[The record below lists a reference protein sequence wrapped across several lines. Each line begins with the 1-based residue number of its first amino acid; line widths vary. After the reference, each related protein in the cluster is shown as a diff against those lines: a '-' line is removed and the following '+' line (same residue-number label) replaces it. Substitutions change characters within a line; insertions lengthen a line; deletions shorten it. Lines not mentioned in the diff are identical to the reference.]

1 MSSQQHFSGSYAQ
14 ARQRFLQTAQAA
26 GVAVRSYVMP
36 DTRGAHGE
44 DLAAD
49 VALFG
54 PDAADKLL
62 IVTSGIHGVEGFCGS
77 GCQLAMLSD
86 ESLLARA
93 QRAGVS
99 LLFVHAVNPFGFS
112 WLRRVNEDNV
122 DVNRNFVDFEG
133 RLAPNPA
140 YAELEPLL
148 LPATWPPD
156 AQSAAAL
163 QAWIAANG
171 VDRYAQAV
179 FQGQY
184 QSPRGMF
191 HGGRAP
197 TWSNTTMRAIVRS
210 AGAHARQIGWIDLH
224 TGLGPR
230 GHCEKVFIGRD
241 HELDRARA
249 WWGADVIPT
258 RRDDSV
264 MYEIQGPMVT
274 MLSDECLSALA
285 TTIALEFG
293 TVPLLR
299 MIDALRADHTCW
311 RAGGIPADEELRVR
325 AAAELKACFYVDAP
339 DWQGMVVGQA
349 RTAVVQ
355 ALCALENNGIA
366 HARERCS
373 SRGVLWTGG
382 AAGALYK

>member
-1 MSSQQHFSGSYAQ
+1 MDLQQHFSKNYAQ
-14 ARQRFLQTAQAA
+14 ARERFLQSA
-26 GVAVRSYVMP
+26 GSSGLAVRSFVMP
-36 DTRGAHGE
+36 DRKGALGE
-44 DLAAD
+44 TLATD
-49 VALFG
+49 VARFG
-54 PDAADKLL
+54 PDDASKLL

-77 GCQLAMLSD
+77 GCQSAMLAD
-86 ESLLARA
+86 DTLLARA

-122 DVNRNFVDFEG
+122 DVNRNFADFDG
-133 RLAPNPA
+133 RLAQNRT

-148 LPATWPPD
+148 LPAAWPPD
-156 AQSAAAL
+156 AQSAAGL
-163 QAWIAANG
+163 QAWIDEHG

-184 QSPRGMF
+184 RSPLGMF
-191 HGGRAP
+191 FGGGAP
-197 TWSNTTMRAIVRS
+197 TWSNRTVREIVRTEG
-210 AGAHARQIGWIDLH
+210 AGAREIGWIDLH

-230 GHCEKVFIGRD
+230 GHGEKVFIGRD
-241 HELDRARA
+241 DELDRARA
-249 WWGADVIPT
+249 WWGSDVIPT

-274 MLSDECLSALA
+274 ILAEECPSALA

-299 MIDALRADHTCW
+299 MIDALRADHFCW
-311 RAGGIPADEELRVR
+311 RDGGVPSTELRTS
-325 AAAELKACFYVDAP
+325 AATELKDCFYVEAA
-339 DWQGMVVGQA
+339 DWQGMVAGQA

-355 ALCALENNGIA
+355 ALCALESDGD
-366 HARERCS
+366 
-373 SRGVLWTGG
+373 
-382 AAGALYK
+382 